1 MKIAE
6 ALAQGQKSF
15 SGAGIES
22 PALEAESLLAALLN
36 KPRTHLFA
44 WPEALL
50 SESQQNQWQNW
61 LERRLAGE
69 PLAYIL
75 GRREFWSLEFEVG
88 PQVLIPRPETETL
101 VELALER
108 LPSDS
113 RGSLLDLGTGSG
125 AIAAAMAFERPLAK
139 VVATDA
145 SEAALAMARRNFDR
159 LGLGRV
165 ETRLGPWCQILKSD
179 ERFDLIL
186 SNPPYIAADDPHL
199 EQGSLPL
206 EPDLALVSGA
216 SGLDALE
223 AICACAPAHLKAG
236 GWLLLEHG
244 YTQAQ
249 AVRQLLK
256 MAGLREVQSWQDLS
270 GILRIS
276 GGQAPANFDI
286 SQYSD

>member
-88 PQVLIPRPETETL
+88 PQVLIPRSETETL

-159 LGLGRV
+159 HGLGRV

-199 EQGSLPL
+199 EQGSLPQ

-223 AICACAPAHLKAG
+223 AICACAPVHLKAG

-256 MAGLREVQSWQDLS
+256 VAGLREVQSWQDLS